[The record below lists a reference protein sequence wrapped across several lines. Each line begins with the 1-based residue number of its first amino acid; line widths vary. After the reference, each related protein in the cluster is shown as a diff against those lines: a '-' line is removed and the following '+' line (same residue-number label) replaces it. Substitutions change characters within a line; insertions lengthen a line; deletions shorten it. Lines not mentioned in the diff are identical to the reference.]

1 MAEPDLVLEFQI
13 EAGRNP
19 DIEKVARALL
29 AWNEAVQSAV
39 RAIDPSAVAIL
50 ELTGVEHG
58 SQRFK
63 QALRFLED
71 FAQQVEAG
79 GSEFPLIYRSIKA
92 LAKLIASGIL
102 MAVILGEVI
111 PDEQLEELQE
121 IRKILES
128 DADFRRKSEK
138 FYENL
143 QDESAISEVVLYE
156 GSSKEP
162 IYSVPRSE
170 FFMKSGLFRV
180 ENDYNILDY
189 EEQRVATWEVVLIK
203 PVLVGKPRRW
213 TFARD
218 GVEFSA
224 TMNDQT
230 VLAAIKDRSASIPF
244 AEGVM
249 MRVEVAYTEQFDGQ
263 VWRAIPRTRVV
274 RKVLSPRI
282 ILPPGSLFSDSN

>member
-1 MAEPDLVLEFQI
+1 MAAPDLVLEFQI
-13 EAGRNP
+13 DVGRSP

-39 RAIDPSAVAIL
+39 RAIDPTAVAVL

-63 QALRFLED
+63 QALRFLEGAANQIED
-71 FAQQVEAG
+71 G
-79 GSEFPLIYRSIKA
+79 GAEFPIIYKSLKA
-92 LAKLIASGIL
+92 LAKLIAGGIL
-102 MAVILGEVI
+102 MAAMLGEVI

-121 IRKILES
+121 IRKLLES
-128 DADFRRKSEK
+128 DAEFRRNSER

-143 QDESAISEVVLYE
+143 QDEPAISEVSVYE
-156 GSSKEP
+156 GSSVEP
-162 IYSVPRSE
+162 LYSVPRSE
-170 FFMKSGLFRV
+170 FFIKSGLFRV
-180 ENDYNILDY
+180 ENEYNILDH
-189 EEQRVATWEVVLIK
+189 EEERVATWEVVLIK

-230 VLAAIKDRSASIPF
+230 VLNAIKDRSASIPF

-249 MRVEVAYTEQFDGQ
+249 MRIEVAYKEQYDGQ
-263 VWRAIPRTRVV
+263 VWRAIPKTRIV

-282 ILPPGSLFSDSN
+282 ILPPGALFVSSD